1 MAQLVTLARG
11 AGWTGNNIPI
21 AGAVAMA
28 ESSGRTD
35 VVNFL
40 GCVGPW
46 QVYQK
51 VHAKAHPEWTTEWL
65 KNPVNNAHA
74 AYTIWQG
81 QGWQGWSTYT
91 NGAYKKYM
99 ASATAA
105 AASGVNADITIGG
118 KKIDPLAPFKPG
130 TYLPGAAD
138 VGIPGAQTLEDLND
152 IAGKLSDPHLWI
164 RIAYI
169 LLGVILVL
177 IALTRMSGVQKVA
190 KVAVNA
196 MPEGRAAT
204 VISKAVK

>member
-11 AGWTGNNIPI
+11 AGWTGNNIAI
-21 AGAVAMA
+21 AGAVAEA

-51 VHAKAHPEWTTEWL
+51 VHAAAHPEWTTEWL

-74 AYTIWQG
+74 AYTIWQD
-81 QGWQGWSTYT
+81 QGWAGWSTYT
-91 NGAYKKYM
+91 NGAYRKYM
-99 ASATAA
+99 TQAVAA
-105 AASGVNADITIGG
+105 AGSGVNADITIGG
-118 KKIDPLAPFKPG
+118 KKIDPLAPFEPG
-130 TYLPGAAD
+130 SYGIDVPGSD
-138 VGIPGAQTLEDLND
+138 TLNQLND
-152 IAGKLSDPHLWI
+152 LAGKVTNPQFWI
-164 RIAYI
+164 RIAYVTIGII
-169 LLGVILVL
+169 LCL

-196 MPEGRAAT
+196 LPEG
-204 VISKAVK
+204 KAVKVASKVMK